1 MRKNKKQRRV
11 MFLLI
16 LILSITIGFALLSTT
31 LFINGTANIKSN
43 TWNIHWDSDSIEE
56 TTGSVTA
63 TTPAAVTD
71 AEEKNISFAVE
82 FELPGDFYEFSADA
96 VNEGSIDGKIE
107 NISIKFYEADGTTE
121 IDKDD
126 LPEEI
131 TYSLTHKDGSAISE
145 NEVIAHGGTISYKF
159 RIGYNSETTTLPTE
173 PIVVKP
179 DIEITPVQH
188 KEKGIKYDLGDLVYF
203 DPVSEDTC
211 NSSTF
216 DLNAVNNGTSTCYKW
231 RVITPDDTES
241 KTDIKIQLDHNVFNR
256 SASWTKTSSAPTFI
270 NDGSIFD
277 ETKNAAGP
285 SGALDILSQYTSSWI
300 RLPLL
305 NYTYDTSN
313 GTCHYTD
320 GDDNTK
326 CQYGVLSCVNGT
338 CKISKNNQEKELTTG
353 LRTRLITA
361 EEVAEITNTVALEDA
376 LSQTWT
382 IANNCYN
389 NGIYY
394 FTGYRKIGTAD
405 SDSEAN
411 TTLGWLIENSRYTNP
426 GTGETTNIYVLPPE
440 MQALG
445 SDGYWTLTPTSGSDH
460 FAWFISNS
468 GGLEYN
474 LRIDG
479 YGNGVGVRPVTEL
492 NKTMITKE

>member
-63 TTPAAVTD
+63 TTPASVTD

-107 NISIKFYEADGTTE
+107 TISVKFYEADGTTE

-131 TYSLTHKDGSAISE
+131 VWSFTHKDGTTIAE

-188 KEKGIKYDLGDLVYF
+188 KSENVKYNLGDLVYF
-203 DPVSEDTC
+203 DPISEDKCDST
-211 NSSTF
+211 TF
-216 DLNAVNNGTSTCYKW
+216 DVSKINNNESTCYKW
-231 RVITPDDTES
+231 RVITINDTKSEE
-241 KTDIKIQLDHNVFNR
+241 KIELQLDHNLGGTFSWGSNNTNIGPVSSFGGPFN
-256 SASWTKTSSAPTFI
+256 SFTS
-270 NDGSIFD
+270 G
-277 ETKNAAGP
+277 
-285 SGALDILSQYTSSWI
+285 WI
-300 RLPLL
+300 RVPLL
-305 NYTYDTSN
+305 NYTYDTS
-313 GTCHYTD
+313 GTKMGYD
-320 GDDNTK
+320 
-326 CQYGVLSCVNGT
+326 YGTLTCVEGL
-338 CKISKNNQEKELTTG
+338 CKSTKNNITYG
-353 LRTRLITA
+353 NGFRARMITA
-361 EEVAEITNTVALEDA
+361 DEITNITNVYAGDD
-376 LSQTWT
+376 SPSKNWSRISKRTDT
-382 IANNCYN
+382 DYYSPSNNDS
-389 NGIYY
+389 YY
-394 FTGYRKIGTAD
+394 FSNNSSLIGT
-405 SDSEAN
+405 
-411 TTLGWLIENSRYTNP
+411 TLSWLIENTYQTN
-426 GTGETTNIYVLPPE
+426 
-440 MQALG
+440 G
-445 SDGYWTLTPTSGSDH
+445 SGATDNVYGSNVNGYWTLTPLDEFQDSVWRVSYDGLLYYTSSTT
-460 FAWFISNS
+460 SNA
-468 GGLEYN
+468 
-474 LRIDG
+474 
-479 YGNGVGVRPVTEL
+479 NGMRPVINIE
-492 NKTMITKE
+492 KSKITKQ

>member
-63 TTPAAVTD
+63 TTPASVTD

-107 NISIKFYEADGTTE
+107 TISVKFYEADGTTE

-131 TYSLTHKDGSAISE
+131 VWSFTHKDGTTIAE

-188 KEKGIKYDLGDLVYF
+188 KEKGIKYDLGDF

-241 KTDIKIQLDHNVFNR
+241 KTNIRIQLDHNIFNKPM
-256 SASWTKTSSAPTFI
+256 AWTKTSSASTFV

-285 SGALDILSQYTSSWI
+285 GGALSMLSQYTNSWV

-313 GTCHYTD
+313 GTCYYTD

-326 CQYGVLSCVNGT
+326 CQYGVLSCINGT
-338 CKISKNNQEKELTTG
+338 CKISKNNQEKELVTG

-361 EEVAEITNTVALEDA
+361 EEITEITNTVALEDA

-382 IANNCYN
+382 IANNCSESKYA
-389 NGIYY
+389 
-394 FTGYRKIGTAD
+394 FTGYKRIGTD
-405 SDSEAN
+405 LGDDTNN
-411 TTLGWLIENSRYTNP
+411 TELAWLIENTMSYANGTNNVYSAPGNP
-426 GTGETTNIYVLPPE
+426 GNNE
-440 MQALG
+440 
-445 SDGYWTLTPTSGSDH
+445 GYWTLTSASGSNNR
-460 FAWFISNS
+460 AWFVFYD
-468 GGLEYN
+468 GFLDYN
-474 LRIDG
+474 LSIDN
-479 YGNGVGVRPVTEL
+479 YGNGLGVRPVTEL

>member
-63 TTPAAVTD
+63 TTPASVTD

-131 TYSLTHKDGSAISE
+131 TYSLTHKDGTAIAE

-188 KEKGIKYDLGDLVYF
+188 KEETSSPWILPTGKTKDTLEVGDEICLREDTTQCFNFIKYD
-203 DPVSEDTC
+203 SEDIVMLAKY
-211 NSSTF
+211 NLNVGNNAKGNETF
-216 DLNAVNNGTSTCYKW
+216 M
-231 RVITPDDTES
+231 
-241 KTDIKIQLDHNVFNR
+241 Q
-256 SASWTKTSSAPTFI
+256 
-270 NDGSIFD
+270 
-277 ETKNAAGP
+277 
-285 SGALDILSQYTSSWI
+285 
-300 RLPLL
+300 
-305 NYTYDTSN
+305 
-313 GTCHYTD
+313 
-320 GDDNTK
+320 
-326 CQYGVLSCVNGT
+326 
-338 CKISKNNQEKELTTG
+338 
-353 LRTRLITA
+353 
-361 EEVAEITNTVALEDA
+361 
-376 LSQTWT
+376 
-382 IANNCYN
+382 
-389 NGIYY
+389 
-394 FTGYRKIGTAD
+394 
-405 SDSEAN
+405 DSEAVGRKSTDQQIAYGNVNFSYTPYWMMNNPSFPVDVYDPTYKTAPDFSNQGYN
-411 TTLGWLIENSRYTNP
+411 TQGYSVAYYVEEYKSILEEHGVNIKNARLLTYEEVTSNAIGCTYEN
-426 GTGETTNIYVLPPE
+426 GTGSCPSNSYVLNTSFW
-440 MQALG
+440 LG
-445 SDGYWTLTPTSGSDH
+445 TAYSSTQVWFVNSAGFINTNSFNSDYY
-460 FAWFISNS
+460 F
-468 GGLEYN
+468 
-474 LRIDG
+474 
-479 YGNGVGVRPVTEL
+479 GVRPVVVISKSTL
-492 NKTMITKE
+492 